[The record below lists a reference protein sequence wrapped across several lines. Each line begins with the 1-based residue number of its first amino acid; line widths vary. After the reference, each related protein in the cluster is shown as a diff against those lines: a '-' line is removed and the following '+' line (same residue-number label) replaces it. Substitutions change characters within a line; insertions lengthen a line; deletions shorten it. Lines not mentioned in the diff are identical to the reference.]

1 MKLFKITLNN
11 VGYDTYDGCVVA
23 AKSEK
28 QARQLLNDYNW
39 LSEQQAKTGY
49 SFFQENDQT
58 DTFEEIRIEELKEP
72 TLLMSSFHAG

>member
-11 VGYDTYDGCVVA
+11 VGYDTYDGCIIA

-28 QARQLLNDYNW
+28 QARQLLEDYNW

-49 SFFQENDQT
+49 TFFQANDQT
-58 DTFEEIRIEELKEP
+58 STFEEIRIEELKEP
-72 TLLMSSFHAG
+72 SLLMASYNAG